1 MKREILRAKIHRITV
16 TERNIHYEGSL
27 TLDLVLM
34 EAAGIVS
41 FEKVDVYNVNS
52 GKRFSTYVIKGEKGS
67 GSCCVNGAAAH
78 LTDPGDLLIV
88 ASYATL
94 DDAELSKHH
103 PIIVLVDSKNR
114 IREIKRLEEE
124 KRKIHFQKY

>member
-27 TLDLVLM
+27 TLDLALM
-34 EAAGIVS
+34 EAAGIVP

-52 GKRFSTYVIKGEKGS
+52 GNRFSTYVIKGEKGS

-88 ASYATL
+88 ASYGIL
-94 DDAELSKHH
+94 DDAELNKHH
-103 PIIVLVDSKNR
+103 PVIVLVDSKNK

-124 KRKIHFQKY
+124 KKKIHT

>member
-1 MKREILRAKIHRITV
+1 MKREVLRAKIHRITV

-27 TLDLVLM
+27 TLDSALM
-34 EAAGIVS
+34 EAAGMAP

-52 GKRFSTYVIKGEKGS
+52 GSRFSTYVIRGEKDS

-88 ASYATL
+88 ASYGIL
-94 DDAELSKHH
+94 DDAEMSAHQ
-103 PIIVLVDSKNR
+103 PMIVLVDSKNR
-114 IREIKRLEEE
+114 IIEIKRVEEE
-124 KRKIHFQKY
+124 KKKVHT